1 MTAPVVDVYLTFGVG
16 YCDEPHPYLD
26 AAHPDGWLRV
36 RGHTYGEALDAAFA
50 LTRGKHAFDYPADR
64 FHPERFP
71 RGELMFC
78 DLTSGE
84 RPPEP
89 MPEGLVERMQEAVRA
104 EVAAGEF
111 VRHEA
116 PYPRRPF
123 HAALCLAVRNCWT
136 CTLDAGHEGP
146 HSAGGVPDADR
157 MCRVFAEWGDGS

>member
-64 FHPERFP
+64 FNPAHYP

-78 DLTSGE
+78 DLTAGH
-84 RPPEP
+84 PDP
-89 MPEGLVERMQEAVRA
+89 MPEGMVERMQEAARA
-104 EVAAGEF
+104 ELG
-111 VRHEA
+111 
-116 PYPRRPF
+116 
-123 HAALCLAVRNCWT
+123 
-136 CTLDAGHEGP
+136 
-146 HSAGGVPDADR
+146 
-157 MCRVFAEWGDGS
+157 AES

>member
-26 AAHPDGWLRV
+26 AARPDGWLRV

-64 FHPERFP
+64 FNPANYP

-89 MPEGLVERMQEAVRA
+89 MPEGLVERMQEAARA
-104 EVAAGEF
+104 EVARGV
-111 VRHEA
+111 VRYNA

-157 MCRVFAEWGDGS
+157 MCCVFAEWSDES

>member
-64 FHPERFP
+64 FNPANYP

-78 DLTSGE
+78 DLT
-84 RPPEP
+84 
-89 MPEGLVERMQEAVRA
+89 AA
-104 EVAAGEF
+104 EHAAAGDRVPEH
-111 VRHEA
+111 VVPE
-116 PYPRRPF
+116 
-123 HAALCLAVRNCWT
+123 LWVD
-136 CTLDAGHEGP
+136 DAENF
-146 HSAGGVPDADR
+146 GGA
-157 MCRVFAEWGDGS
+157 S

>member
-64 FHPERFP
+64 FNPANYP

-78 DLTSGE
+78 DLTAGH
-84 RPPEP
+84 PDP
-89 MPEGLVERMQEAVRA
+89 MPEGMVERMQEAARA
-104 EVAAGEF
+104 E
-111 VRHEA
+111 R
-116 PYPRRPF
+116 PRLEPLPDPVVPERAHHPRPPG
-123 HAALCLAVRNCWT
+123 RQSPSSSST
-136 CTLDAGHEGP
+136 QPPGGRRRTLG
-146 HSAGGVPDADR
+146 
-157 MCRVFAEWGDGS
+157 AES